1 MATSSLGSRRASW
14 ASDLRN
20 GTQALHDPSQDD
32 GDLKRMDDETHQ
44 AEGAASTG
52 QGQQPAS
59 TPGPDHHLPATTCRH
74 GLGSHRC
81 LSHSNYGSGFPPG
94 TEQAVSDHSPANGS
108 RLRLTFHSRS
118 RSLPPALEAYI
129 QDAQSHEQAACG
141 ISSRGLGGS
150 EANHHHRH
158 RHHHHQHQQ
167 TNGATT
173 LFDDFVM
180 PAGQANTETVLHSD
194 HEDTRGVG
202 RWCSSSD

>member
-14 ASDLRN
+14 GSDLGNR
-20 GTQALHDPSQDD
+20 TLTFHDPSQDD
-32 GDLKRMDDETHQ
+32 GNPKRMDDKTHQ

-52 QGQQPAS
+52 QGQQPPS

-74 GLGSHRC
+74 GLGSHLC

-94 TEQAVSDHSPANGS
+94 TEQVLSDHSPANGS
-108 RLRLTFHSRS
+108 RSPLTSHSRS

-129 QDAQSHEQAACG
+129 QDAQSHEQVACC
-141 ISSRGLGGS
+141 IFSRGLGS
-150 EANHHHRH
+150 SVAN
-158 RHHHHQHQQ
+158 RHHHQQ

-173 LFDDFVM
+173 LFDSFVV
-180 PAGQANTETVLHSD
+180 PAGQANAETVLHSD